1 MLPES
6 FLTSLATAEE
16 HANSG
21 KNDAFL
27 VEVQTLVNAYISNS
41 VALVRLAKLL
51 LRFGFS
57 SQAKQCLT
65 QAISLTPG
73 ERDVLLSLAQCDL
86 QLGSVDRF
94 QKTAAE
100 LLHRHPN
107 DLKVISQLLHLLQYL
122 PATQGEVLK
131 DLAVRW
137 GDLAIQ
143 VAGGPKT
150 RPALRSMSNR
160 PLRIGYVSAD
170 FCQHTV
176 GILIKEVLAQHNP
189 EQVTVHCY
197 SAGTVKD
204 WVTQFIASHSIFCEV
219 TALSDVALVKQI
231 ESDQIDVLI
240 DLSGHTGGS
249 RLTAFAY
256 RPAPVM
262 MSMLGYYATTGLPY
276 MDGMLLDH
284 WHVLENTQHD
294 FVEPIVLMPD
304 TRWCFWPAF
313 PAPSPAPPP
322 CIGNGYITFGSFNN
336 TLKYNPEVYTL
347 WADLL
352 LAIPHSRLILKW
364 RTFNDPVFKQQV
376 LEQFTN
382 RGIDPSRIELRGPSF
397 HMRMLVEYEDID
409 IALDPFPF
417 SGGATSC
424 EALYMGVP
432 VITWPQNNVVSRQ
445 TYAFVSNIHHP
456 EWVAESKVA
465 YIKKATLL
473 AENINMLS
481 AYRTTLRD
489 QMIQSP
495 LMQVKQFTQT
505 LELLIHN
512 LYQGIYDQYDRT
524 PVRDNKQ

>member
-16 HANSG
+16 HANFG
-21 KNDAFL
+21 RNDAFL
-27 VEVQTLVNAYISNS
+27 TEVQNLANAYIANS
-41 VALVRLAKLL
+41 VALIRLARAL

-57 SQAKQCLT
+57 SQAKQCLQQVT
-65 QAISLTPG
+65 LLNPR
-73 ERDVLLSLAQCDL
+73 ERDTLLTLAHCEL
-86 QLGSVDRF
+86 QLGASDRF
-94 QKTAAE
+94 EEIASD
-100 LLHRHPN
+100 LLECFPD
-107 DLKVISQLLHLLQYL
+107 DLKVMSQLLYLLQYL
-122 PATQGEVLK
+122 PSTRSEALK

-137 GDLAIQ
+137 GKSAIQ
-143 VAGGPKT
+143 AAGGLKA
-150 RPALRSMSNR
+150 RPRLRSSQNR

-176 GILIKEVLAQHNP
+176 GILIKEVLAHHNP
-189 EQVTVHCY
+189 KQVSVFCY
-197 SAGTVKD
+197 STGTVKD

-219 TALSDVALVKQI
+219 AALSDEALAKRI
-231 ESDQIDVLI
+231 EADQIDILI

-262 MSMLGYYATTGLPY
+262 ISMLGYYATTGLPY
-276 MDGMLLDH
+276 MDGILLDQ
-284 WHVLENTQHD
+284 WHVQGNTQQD

-352 LAIPHSRLILKW
+352 LAIPNSRLILKW
-364 RTFNDPVFKQQV
+364 RTFNDSAFKQQV
-376 LEQFTN
+376 LQQFTS
-382 RGIDPSRIELRGPSF
+382 RGIEASRIELRGPSF
-397 HMRMLVEYEDID
+397 HMQMLEEYKDID

-432 VITWPQNNVVSRQ
+432 IITWPQEKVVSRQ
-445 TYAFVSNIHHP
+445 TYAFVSSIHHP
-456 EWVAESKVA
+456 EWVAESRST
-465 YIKKATLL
+465 YIEKAKLL
-473 AENINMLS
+473 AENKNRLS

-489 QMIQSP
+489 QMIHSP
-495 LMQVKQFTQT
+495 LMQVKKFTQS
-505 LELLIHN
+505 LKALIHR
-512 LYQGIYDQYDRT
+512 LYQAKTDQED
-524 PVRDNKQ
+524 